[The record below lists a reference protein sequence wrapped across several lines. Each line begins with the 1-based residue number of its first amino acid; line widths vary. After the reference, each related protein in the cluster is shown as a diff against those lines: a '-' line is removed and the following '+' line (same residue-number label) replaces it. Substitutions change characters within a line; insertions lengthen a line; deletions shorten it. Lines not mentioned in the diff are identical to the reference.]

1 MFYWILLALAI
12 IAEITGTLSMK
23 WASVSGGH
31 TGFILM
37 LAMIALSY
45 IFLAF
50 AVKKIALGVAYALWE
65 GIGILLITLFSVLL
79 FDESLSLLKI
89 AGLTTLVIGIVLI
102 KSGTQKK
109 RLPSRRWPMQ
119 QFEWIHAARLAIAIV
134 LEIIANVFLKFSD
147 GFRRKIY
154 GILSLAAVLGAFS
167 ALSQAVKGIDLSVA
181 YALWGGF
188 GIAATIAA
196 GWVLFGQRLNN
207 KGWAGVILLVAGMVL
222 IKLA

>member
-12 IAEITGTLSMK
+12 IAKITGTLSMK

-109 RLPSRRWPMQ
+109 ASSQ
-119 QFEWIHAARLAIAIV
+119 QEVAHAAV
-134 LEIIANVFLKFSD
+134 
-147 GFRRKIY
+147 
-154 GILSLAAVLGAFS
+154 
-167 ALSQAVKGIDLSVA
+167 
-181 YALWGGF
+181 
-188 GIAATIAA
+188 
-196 GWVLFGQRLNN
+196 
-207 KGWAGVILLVAGMVL
+207 
-222 IKLA
+222 

>member
-119 QFEWIHAARLAIAIV
+119 QFEWIHAAWLAIAIV